1 MLPLGF
7 FLKSKTLV
15 VDEPVLVYPRLLSRA
30 SLSVR
35 RGGGRRA
42 PDALESSGRE
52 GDVTQLREF
61 REGDDVRALHWKQ
74 TARQQTLVVVERQRA
89 AEKAVY
95 YVVDPRLEDPE
106 DPIQRERFERLV
118 SEAATGVVRRL
129 REGIPVGLVVGG
141 QVFRPVRTSRRAPAA
156 VAAVGRGGAA
166 SSHSP
171 GAARGRHR
179 PQGGLCDFW
188 KNGMTAD
195 QYRRLLGALMVWS
208 IVPLPFLY
216 IILPP
221 FWLVAATVGLVLVM
235 RPGLNI
241 RFSDAVLNGLGLVI
255 LVIVLAVGG
264 LRMGPLRPLGHLLL
278 LLTAVRALAVT
289 DRKSFFRGLLPVFL
303 VWVVAVTS
311 STHITIIVYFSAS
324 AAVWWWAGMRIL
336 LSGTGIDLRRVG
348 ETLPRP
354 RHAVAAAVAALVL
367 AGPIFVIMP
376 RLRAPWVAGRGGAS
390 SVTGFTSHV
399 ELGGMGTIRQSPEVA
414 MVVRSVSGERLESRW
429 MRLRGTALERV
440 TLDSWAPRGATQVGE
455 GAAGLVWPFGRRSSL
470 DRTVE
475 LEIEL
480 VNPRRYLFVPEGT
493 VALAAPV
500 PVLLDPSGGVA
511 LESRPRGS
519 LLYTVW
525 VARDD
530 GPVPTDPPPS
540 TLRSFEL
547 DPEVRHLAQEMVAG
561 HRTPAAMAEAVEDY
575 LQENYAYSLRGMT
588 SMRSDPVTWFLLTE
602 RQGHCE
608 YFAGAMV
615 AILSE
620 LGIPARIV
628 AGYSGGSLAPDG
640 ESAVVREANA
650 HTWVEA
656 RVGQGPEWTAFDPT
670 PAAEVPALARATGR
684 ERVQWALQWAQSSW
698 DRYLLTF
705 GFGEQIQ
712 MLSAITSAIET
723 AMRSLSW
730 WMFGVGAVV
739 VAIPV
744 FLRRWL
750 RGRPRSRRSRGAGM
764 PAATVMEQVAAR
776 LHRAGVEV
784 PPRATVRW
792 IANRARSR
800 WPAVGA
806 VIGDLTWLAERELYA
821 AATPQPANR
830 AVVRKLWA
838 QARRGMKQID

>member
-1 MLPLGF
+1 
-7 FLKSKTLV
+7 
-15 VDEPVLVYPRLLSRA
+15 
-30 SLSVR
+30 
-35 RGGGRRA
+35 
-42 PDALESSGRE
+42 
-52 GDVTQLREF
+52 
-61 REGDDVRALHWKQ
+61 
-74 TARQQTLVVVERQRA
+74 
-89 AEKAVY
+89 
-95 YVVDPRLEDPE
+95 
-106 DPIQRERFERLV
+106 
-118 SEAATGVVRRL
+118 
-129 REGIPVGLVVGG
+129 
-141 QVFRPVRTSRRAPAA
+141 
-156 VAAVGRGGAA
+156 
-166 SSHSP
+166 
-171 GAARGRHR
+171 
-179 PQGGLCDFW
+179 
-188 KNGMTAD
+188 MTAA

-208 IVPLPFLY
+208 VVPLPFLY

-221 FWLVAATVGLVLVM
+221 FWLLAGAVGLVLFM
-235 RPGLNI
+235 RPGLKI
-241 RFSDAVLNGLGLVI
+241 RFSATVLNVLGLVI

-264 LRMGPLRPLGHLLL
+264 LRVGPLRPLGHLLL

-289 DRKSFFRGLLPVFL
+289 DRKSFLGGLLPVFL

-311 STHITIIVYFSAS
+311 STHITIVLYFAAS

-354 RHAVAAAVAALVL
+354 RHAVAAALAALVV
-367 AGPIFVIMP
+367 AGPIFIIMP

-390 SVTGFTSHV
+390 SVTGFSSHV
-399 ELGGMGTIRQSPEVA
+399 ELAGMGTIRQSPEVA

-470 DRTVE
+470 DGTVE

-511 LESRPRGS
+511 LESRPRGP
-519 LLYTVW
+519 LLYSVW
-525 VARDD
+525 VAFGD
-530 GPVPTDPPPS
+530 GPLPTDPPPS

-547 DPEVRHLAQEMVAG
+547 DPEVRQLAQKMVAG
-561 HRTPAAMAEAVEDY
+561 HRTPAARAEAVENY
-575 LQENYAYSLRGMT
+575 LQENYAYSLSGMT

-628 AGYSGGSLAPDG
+628 AGYSGGSLALDG

-656 RVGQGPEWTAFDPT
+656 RVGQGPEWTTFDPT
-670 PAAEVPALARATGR
+670 PAAEVPGLARATGR

-712 MLSAITSAIET
+712 MLSAITSTIET
-723 AMRSLSW
+723 AVRSLSW
-730 WMFGVGAVV
+730 WKVGVAASAVAF
-739 VAIPV
+739 AI
-744 FLRRWL
+744 FLRRRL
-750 RGRPRSRRSRGAGM
+750 RGRQPRSRRARGAGT
-764 PAATVMEQVAAR
+764 PAATVMERVAGR
-776 LHRAGVEV
+776 LDRAGVEV
-784 PPRATVRW
+784 PPQATVRW
-792 IANRARSR
+792 IANRARSH

-806 VIGDLTWLAERELYA
+806 AIGDLTWLAERELYA
-821 AATPQPANR
+821 EATPQPANR

-838 QARRGMKQID
+838 QARRGMKQVS

>member
-1 MLPLGF
+1 
-7 FLKSKTLV
+7 
-15 VDEPVLVYPRLLSRA
+15 
-30 SLSVR
+30 
-35 RGGGRRA
+35 
-42 PDALESSGRE
+42 
-52 GDVTQLREF
+52 
-61 REGDDVRALHWKQ
+61 
-74 TARQQTLVVVERQRA
+74 
-89 AEKAVY
+89 
-95 YVVDPRLEDPE
+95 
-106 DPIQRERFERLV
+106 
-118 SEAATGVVRRL
+118 
-129 REGIPVGLVVGG
+129 
-141 QVFRPVRTSRRAPAA
+141 
-156 VAAVGRGGAA
+156 
-166 SSHSP
+166 
-171 GAARGRHR
+171 
-179 PQGGLCDFW
+179 
-188 KNGMTAD
+188 MTAD
-195 QYRRLLGALMVWS
+195 QYRRLIGALMVWA

-216 IILPP
+216 IVLPP
-221 FWLVAATVGLVLVM
+221 FWLLAGAVGVVLVV
-235 RPGLNI
+235 RPGLKI
-241 RFSDAVLNGLGLVI
+241 HFSTVVLNVLGLVI
-255 LVIVLAVGG
+255 LVVVFAVGG
-264 LRMGPLRPLGHLLL
+264 LRVGPLRPLGHLLL
-278 LLTAVRALAVT
+278 LLTAVRALAVS
-289 DRKSFFRGLLPVFL
+289 DRKTFFSGLLPVFL

-311 STHITIIVYFSAS
+311 STHITIVLYFAAS

-336 LSGTGIDLRRVG
+336 LAGTGIDLRRAG

-354 RHAVAAAVAALVL
+354 RHAVAAALAALVV

-414 MVVRSVSGERLESRW
+414 MVVQSASGERLESRW

-440 TLDSWAPRGATQVGE
+440 TLDSWAPRGATQVPE
-455 GAAGLVWPFGRRSSL
+455 AAGLVWLYGRRSSL
-470 DRTVE
+470 DGTVE

-511 LESRPRGS
+511 LESRPRGPLMYS
-519 LLYTVW
+519 VW
-525 VARDD
+525 VARDG

-540 TLRSFEL
+540 TLRAFDL
-547 DPEVRHLAQEMVAG
+547 DPEVRQLAQEMVAG
-561 HRTPAAMAEAVEDY
+561 HRMPAAMAEAVESY
-575 LQENYAYSLRGMT
+575 LQENYAYSLSGMT
-588 SMRSDPVTWFLLTE
+588 YMRSDPVAWFLLTE

-640 ESAVVREANA
+640 KSAVVREANA

-670 PAAEVPALARATGR
+670 PAAEVPGLARATGR

-712 MLSAITSAIET
+712 MLSAITSTIET
-723 AMRSLSW
+723 AARAVTW
-730 WMFGVGAVV
+730 WMFAAVASV
-739 VAIPV
+739 FATVI

-750 RGRPRSRRSRGAGM
+750 RGRRPRARRSLGAGT
-764 PAATVMEQVAAR
+764 PAATVMERVAGR
-776 LHRAGVEV
+776 LDRAGVEV
-784 PPRATVRW
+784 PPQATVRW
-792 IANRARSR
+792 IANRARDR
-800 WPAVGA
+800 WPAVSAA
-806 VIGDLTWLAERELYA
+806 VCDLSWLAERELYA
-821 AATPQPANR
+821 NASPQPANR

-838 QARRGMKQID
+838 QTRRGMKQVS